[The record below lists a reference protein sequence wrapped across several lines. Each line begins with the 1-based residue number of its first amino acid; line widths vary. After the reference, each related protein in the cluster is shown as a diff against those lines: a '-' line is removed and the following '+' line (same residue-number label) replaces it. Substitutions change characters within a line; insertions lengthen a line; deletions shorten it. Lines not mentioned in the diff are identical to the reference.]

1 MRHFLSI
8 STTCANVSAAKKLH
22 DQQAGTW
29 EIQNSMK
36 CIPSTAACQRGAAA
50 AAMLLN
56 NLMQPLLRK
65 YPSSQFQLSFYAPV
79 FQFLTGKNYL
89 RLGQQLHAHMALRG
103 LYPNAFLAAKMV
115 AMYASCGD
123 INSAVQ
129 LFSAVEYPSTLL
141 FNAIIRAFTLYG
153 ESHTTILIYSQMHSL
168 GLRGDYFTFPFV
180 LKSCADSLCFEM
192 GKCVHGLSL
201 RSGLNFDI
209 YVGTSLIDMYVKCG
223 ALDVA
228 RTMFDEMPVR
238 DTSSWNALIAGYM
251 KDGFVNSAEGL
262 FRAMPN
268 RNIVSWTAM
277 ISGYTQ
283 NGFADKALGLF
294 DEMISRDTDVVKP
307 NWVTIISVLPACA
320 HSAALERGRQ
330 IHQYARER
338 GFDSNTSVMTA
349 LMAMYSKCGSLADAR
364 VCFGRLRP
372 NERNLVA
379 WNTMITAYASHGC
392 GKQAVSTFE
401 QMIGAGV
408 QPDAI
413 TFTGLLSGC
422 SHSGLVDA
430 GLKYFNCM
438 RSMFLV
444 DPTLEHYA
452 CVVDLLGRAGRL
464 VEAYNLISQMPMQA
478 GPSVWGSLLAASH
491 KHRNLEIA
499 ELAAKK
505 LFVLEPANAGN
516 YVMLSNMYAKADMW
530 EEVNSL
536 RTLFKSKGVKKTPGC
551 SWTEVNGKAHLFR
564 CGDTSHL
571 QTKEIYSLLEELPE
585 KIKAAGYMPD
595 TSFALHDV
603 SEEEK
608 EHYLATHSEKLAVA
622 FGLLST
628 SPDTVIRVT
637 KNLRICGDC
646 HIVIKFISKIYRRE
660 VIVRDVNRFHH
671 FKDGSCS
678 CGDYW

>member
-1 MRHFLSI
+1 
-8 STTCANVSAAKKLH
+8 
-22 DQQAGTW
+22 
-29 EIQNSMK
+29 MK
-36 CIPSTAACQRGAAA
+36 CIPSSSMTCQRAAT

-56 NLMQPLLRK
+56 NLLQPLFRNH
-65 YPSSQFQLSFYAPV
+65 PSSSSSSSSSSSFQSPLSFYAPI

-89 RLGQQLHAHMALRG
+89 KLGRQLHAHMVLRG
-103 LYPNAFLAAKMV
+103 LSPNAFLAAKMV
-115 AMYASCGD
+115 AMYASSGD
-123 INSAVQ
+123 LNSAFN
-129 LFSAVEYPSTLL
+129 LFGAVKYPSTLL

-153 ESHTTILIYSQMHSL
+153 ECYKTVEIYYRMHFL

-180 LKSCADSLCFEM
+180 LKSCGELSCFGL
-192 GKCVHGLSL
+192 GKCVHGVSL
-201 RSGLNFDI
+201 RSGLEFDI
-209 YVGTSLIDMYVKCG
+209 YIGTSLIDMYVKCG
-223 ALDVA
+223 DLGNA
-228 RTMFDEMPVR
+228 RKMFDEMSVR
-238 DTSSWNALIAGYM
+238 DPSSWNALIAGYM
-251 KDGFVNSAEGL
+251 KDGLVDFAEGL
-262 FRAMPN
+262 FWRMPN
-268 RNIVSWTAM
+268 RTIVSWTAM

-283 NGFADKALGLF
+283 NGLAGKALGLF
-294 DEMISRDTDVVKP
+294 DEMMSEEGDDVVKP
-307 NWVTIISVLPACA
+307 NWVTLMSVLPACA
-320 HSAALERGRQ
+320 HSAALERGRR
-330 IHQYARER
+330 IHRYARDR
-338 GFDSNTSVMTA
+338 GLDSITSVQTA

-364 VCFGRLRP
+364 VCFDRMGL

-392 GKQAVSTFE
+392 GREAVFTFE
-401 QMIGAGV
+401 EMIGAGV

-438 RSMFLV
+438 SSVFLV
-444 DPTLEHYA
+444 EPRLEHYA

-464 VEAYNLISQMPMQA
+464 VEAYDLISQMPMQA
-478 GPSVWGSLLAASH
+478 GPSVWGSLLSASY

-499 ELAAKK
+499 ELAARK

-516 YVMLSNMYAKADMW
+516 YVMLSNMYARAGMW
-530 EEVNSL
+530 EEVDNL

-551 SWTEVNGKAHLFR
+551 SWTEVNGKAHLFLS
-564 CGDTSHL
+564 GDTSHP
-571 QTKEIYSLLEELPE
+571 QTKEIYFLLEELPE

-595 TSFALHDV
+595 VSFALHDV

-608 EHYLATHSEKLAVA
+608 EHNLTTHSEKLAVA
-622 FGLLST
+622 FGLLNT
-628 SPDTVIRVT
+628 SRDTVIRVT

-646 HIVIKFISKIYRRE
+646 HTAIKFISKMYRRE
-660 VIVRDVNRFHH
+660 IIVRDVNRFHH